1 MSANDQN
8 DKKSFK
14 FHIDTDIVNIGKRT
28 IRNHSHD
35 TYEIYYI
42 TKGNCCYFIKN
53 KTFHLAPG
61 DIIIIPPGVTHNTE
75 YHNTVHSRMLINC
88 SHHYI
93 PEATKNE
100 VSSTPFLYRNPDT
113 VDDLDDI
120 FKKIKHEYTY
130 NDEVSDKVLTCYVH
144 LLFFYIKR
152 NSKLNPPTNENRHYI
167 EDALEYI
174 QGNFTSHITLDD
186 LAGRYFISTEH
197 FSRTFKKK
205 TGFNFNEYLN
215 IIRLQKAEAL
225 LKQLN
230 ATPITQIAAQCG
242 FNDSNYFS
250 LKFKKLYGIS
260 PKKFQAMNK

>member
-1 MSANDQN
+1 MSNDEQR
-8 DKKSFK
+8 DKKSFN
-14 FHIDTDIVNIGKRT
+14 FHVDSDIVNIGKQT
-28 IRNHSHD
+28 MRNHSHD

-53 KTFHLAPG
+53 KTFHLIPG
-61 DIIIIPPGVTHNTE
+61 DIIIIPPEVTHNTE
-75 YHNTVHSRMLINC
+75 YHNTIHSRMLINC
-88 SHHYI
+88 SYHYI
-93 PEATKNE
+93 PEAIKKE
-100 VSSTPFLYRNPDT
+100 AFSSPFLYRNPDT
-113 VDDLDDI
+113 IEILDEI
-120 FKKIKHEYTY
+120 FKKIDHECTY
-130 NDEVSDKVLTCYVH
+130 NDDISDNILTSYVN

-152 NSKLNPPTNENRHYI
+152 NLESNAPIVENHHYI
-167 EDALEYI
+167 DDSLDFI
-174 QGNFTSHITLDD
+174 QANFETHITLDD